1 MMCLQCRFLSCSV
14 VCLLGAVCTVGFHCV
29 AFFAAAATAAIL
41 PLLLRISRC
50 FEPRSADLLMH
61 LCLYSACTG
70 TLCTLCILFVIP
82 APTGHEEDSTPQ
94 WAAEKWQTNQWQGWQ
109 PYKAGHRTSKILAL
123 GAGRG

>member
-1 MMCLQCRFLSCSV
+1 MCLQCRFLSCSV

-70 TLCTLCILFVIP
+70 TLCMLCILFVIR
-82 APTGHEEDSTPQ
+82 APTGHEEDSIPQ
-94 WAAEKWQTNQWQGWQ
+94 WVAEK
-109 PYKAGHRTSKILAL
+109 
-123 GAGRG
+123 